1 MPISYRISA
10 EYIDMSRT
18 FFAYHLT
25 HVFGSFGLDSY
36 HTNSE
41 KPTEGD
47 LVYVLSGDKDPEV
60 SGVDYF
66 FEGVFRIRRRKIG
79 PWPLKSIRGEAR
91 NYKYRLSMEP
101 VRRPDAPIALEVADW
116 YSRDEMHRY
125 FSSGQ
130 NFNPLPTDPDYKTRL
145 DELLAGYASNEADS
159 LVHDLAVLAREI
171 PDETERDVLTKA
183 RIGQGKFRADLVAS
197 WRKGETCALTGIAV
211 PEMLIA
217 SHIKP
222 WRDSTNEE
230 RLDPMNGLLL
240 VAHAD
245 KLFDRYL
252 LSFDESRYGFQ
263 SVLHPRLRNAV
274 VAQLGLKSGMPLD
287 ISHLSLAD
295 ERRLKKYMREHLRRH
310 RQLVEQDRPPE

>member
-1 MPISYRISA
+1 MSYRNSSA
-10 EYIDMSRT
+10 HVAMIRT

-25 HVFGSFGLDSY
+25 HVFGPFGLDSY
-36 HTNSE
+36 YTNSE
-41 KPTEGD
+41 NPTEGD
-47 LVYVLSGDKDPEV
+47 LVYVLSGDKDPED

-66 FEGVFRIRRRKIG
+66 LEGVFRIRRRRTG
-79 PWPLKSIRGEAR
+79 PWSLKSIRGEVR
-91 NYKYRLSMEP
+91 DYRYRLSMEP
-101 VRRPDAPIALEVADW
+101 VRCPDAPIALELANW
-116 YSRDEMHRY
+116 YSRKEMHRY

-130 NFNPLPTDPDYKTRL
+130 NFNPLPTDPDYKARL
-145 DELLAGYASNEADS
+145 DKLLAGYASNEADS

-171 PDETERDVLTKA
+171 SDETERDALTKA

-252 LSFDESRYGFQ
+252 LSFDESRSGFQ

-287 ISHLSLAD
+287 ISRLSLAD
-295 ERRLKKYMREHLRRH
+295 ERRLKRYMSEHLRRH
-310 RQLVEQDRPPE
+310 RELVEQDRPPE

>member
-1 MPISYRISA
+1 
-10 EYIDMSRT
+10 MSRT

-25 HVFGSFGLDSY
+25 HVFGPFGLESY

-66 FEGVFRIRRRKIG
+66 LEGVFKIRRRRIG
-79 PWPLKSIRGEAR
+79 PWPLKSVRGETR

-101 VRRPDAPIALEVADW
+101 VRRPHAPIALEVADW
-116 YSRDEMHRY
+116 YSREEVHRY

-145 DELLAGYASNEADS
+145 DELLAGHASNEADD
-159 LVHDLAVLAREI
+159 LAHDLAALARDI

-183 RIGQGKFRADLVAS
+183 RIGQGKFRANLVAY
-197 WRKGETCALTGIAV
+197 WGKGERCALTGIAI
-211 PEMLIA
+211 PEMLVA

-222 WRDSTNEE
+222 WRDSTNDE

-240 VAHAD
+240 AAHVD

-252 LSFDESRYGFQ
+252 LSFEESRSEFK
-263 SVLHPRLRNAV
+263 SVLHPRIRAAV
-274 VAQLGLKSGMPLD
+274 ATLGVKPGMNLD
-287 ISHLSLAD
+287 VSRLSLTD
-295 ERRLKKYMREHLRRH
+295 ERRLKMYMSEHLRRH
-310 RQLVEQDRPPE
+310 RELVDLDRLSE